1 MINGNRIFLDIL
13 NKCILILFILFF
25 PLSATHSKT
34 IIKDAEIENL
44 LSEYTADLHK
54 IGLGVTSQNI
64 FIISDRSINTFVT
77 AQGNI
82 YINTGLIYHADRPNE
97 VKSIIAHEI
106 GHILNNHHI
115 TRMIEYENFQK
126 KQNIAQ
132 IIGIGTGITGLL
144 TDSDA
149 LPDIGTGI
157 SIGGSDIARRDY
169 LQHSR
174 VQEFEADMS
183 AISIMESIGESSNGL
198 LQILEK
204 IKKSQQIYGG
214 NINPLELTHE
224 LPQDRIDF
232 LKNKIS
238 KQESYEVQDS
248 EELIHRHN
256 LARAK
261 IIGYQDLPSKFADN
275 TPYANYSK
283 AISYYQKG
291 KYEQSK
297 SIMTSLIKQF
307 EYAYFYEFLAQIYFE
322 INEHELA
329 IENLKKGQSLLD
341 KPELEFSILHAKIL
355 TKIGGD
361 ENIRES
367 ISLLEAHKDQTIR
380 NVRVY
385 WQLSKSYYKLN
396 NIPMADLSVAQYY
409 SILGNTDI
417 ARNFA
422 ERAKNGLTPYSSGW
436 LLADDIQNIN

>member
-1 MINGNRIFLDIL
+1 MINGNRIFLDTL

-34 IIKDAEIENL
+34 IIKDAEIEKL

-64 FIISDRSINTFVT
+64 FIVSDQSINAFVT

>member
-1 MINGNRIFLDIL
+1 M
-13 NKCILILFILFF
+13 LILFILFF

-34 IIKDAEIENL
+34 IIKDAEIEKL
-44 LSEYTADLHK
+44 LSEYTADLSK
-54 IGLGVTSQNI
+54 IGLGAKSQNI
-64 FIISDRSINTFVT
+64 FIISDQSINASVT

-106 GHILNNHHI
+106 GHLLNNHHI

-157 SIGGSDIARRDY
+157 TIGGSDLARRDY

-174 VQEFEADMS
+174 VQEYEADMS
-183 AISIMESIGESSNGL
+183 AISLMESIGESSNGL

-204 IKKSQQIYGG
+204 IRKSQQIYGG

-224 LPQDRIDF
+224 LPQDRINF
-232 LKNKIS
+232 LENKIS
-238 KQESYEVQDS
+238 KQGSYEVQDS

-261 IIGYQDLPSKFADN
+261 IIGYQNLPNKFADN
-275 TPYANYSK
+275 TPYANYSE

-291 KYEQSK
+291 KYEESK
-297 SIMTSLIKQF
+297 SIMISLIKEF

-322 INEHELA
+322 INEYELA
-329 IENLKKGQSLLD
+329 IESLKRGQSLLD
-341 KPELEFSILHAKIL
+341 RPELEFSILHAKIL

-361 ENIRES
+361 KNIRES
-367 ISLLEAHKDQTIR
+367 ITLLDAHKDQTIR

-409 SILGNTDI
+409 SILGNKDM

-436 LLADDIQNIN
+436 LVADDIQNIN

>member
-1 MINGNRIFLDIL
+1 MINGNRIFLDTL

-25 PLSATHSKT
+25 PLNATHSKT
-34 IIKDAEIENL
+34 IIKDAEIEKL

-64 FIISDRSINTFVT
+64 FIVSDQSINAFVT

-367 ISLLEAHKDQTIR
+367 ISLLDAHKDQTIR

>member
-1 MINGNRIFLDIL
+1 MINGNRFFLDIF
-13 NKCILILFILFF
+13 NKSILILFILFL
-25 PLSATHSKT
+25 PVSTTYSNT
-34 IIKDAEIENL
+34 IVKDAEIENL
-44 LSEYTADLHK
+44 LSEYTVDLHK
-54 IGLGVTSQNI
+54 IGLGTTSQNL
-64 FIISDRSINTFVT
+64 FIVSDQSINAFVT

-82 YINTGLIYHADRPNE
+82 YINTGLIYHSDRPNE

-132 IIGIGTGITGLL
+132 IIGIGTGLTGML
-144 TDSDA
+144 TDSGA
-149 LPDIGTGI
+149 LSDIGTGI
-157 SIGGSDIARRDY
+157 TLGGTDLARRDY

-174 VQEFEADMS
+174 VQEYEAGMS
-183 AISIMESIGESSNGL
+183 AIIIMESIGESSIGL
-198 LQILEK
+198 LQMLEK
-204 IKKSQQIYGG
+204 IKESSQIYGG
-214 NINPLELTHE
+214 EINPLELTHE

-238 KQESYEVQDS
+238 KQRFYEVQDS
-248 EELIHRHN
+248 AELIHRHN

-261 IIGYQDLPSKFADN
+261 IIGYLGLPNKFADN

-291 KYEQSK
+291 NYEQSK
-297 SIMTSLIKQF
+297 SIMTSLINEF

-322 INEHELA
+322 INEYELA
-329 IENLKKGQSLLD
+329 IESLKKGKALLGQ
-341 KPELEFSILHAKIL
+341 PELEFSILHAKIL
-355 TKIGGD
+355 TQIGGD
-361 ENIRES
+361 ENIHES
-367 ISLLEAHKDQTIR
+367 ISLLDPHKDQTIR

-385 WQLSKSYYKLN
+385 WQLSKSYFKLN

-409 SILGNTDI
+409 SILGNTDM
-417 ARNFA
+417 ASNFA
-422 ERAKNGLTPYSSGW
+422 KRAKNGLTPHSPEW

>member
-1 MINGNRIFLDIL
+1 MINGNRIFLDTL

-34 IIKDAEIENL
+34 IIKDAEIEKL

-64 FIISDRSINTFVT
+64 FIVSDQSINAFVT

-367 ISLLEAHKDQTIR
+367 ISLLDAHKDQTIR

>member
-1 MINGNRIFLDIL
+1 MINGNQIFLDTL

-25 PLSATHSKT
+25 PLSTTHSKT
-34 IIKDAEIENL
+34 IIKDAEIEKL
-44 LSEYTADLHK
+44 LSEYAANLYK
-54 IGLGVTSQNI
+54 IGLGAESQNI
-64 FIISDRSINTFVT
+64 FILPDQSINASVT

-82 YINTGLIYHADRPNE
+82 YIHTGLIYHADRPNE

-106 GHILNNHHI
+106 GHLLNNHHI

-144 TDSDA
+144 TESDA

-157 SIGGSDIARRDY
+157 TIGGSDLARRDY

-174 VQEFEADMS
+174 VQEYEADMS
-183 AISIMESIGESSNGL
+183 AISLMESIGESSNGL

-238 KQESYEVQDS
+238 KQGSYEVQDS

-261 IIGYQDLPSKFADN
+261 IIGYQDLPNKFADN

-297 SIMTSLIKQF
+297 SIMISLIKEF

-322 INEHELA
+322 INEYELA
-329 IENLKKGQSLLD
+329 IESLKKGQSLLD
-341 KPELEFSILHAKIL
+341 LPELEFSILYAKIL
-355 TKIGGD
+355 TQIGGD

-367 ISLLEAHKDQTIR
+367 ISLLDMHKDQTIG

-409 SILGNTDI
+409 SILGNKDM

-422 ERAKNGLTPYSSGW
+422 QRAKNGLTPYSSGW
-436 LLADDIQNIN
+436 LVADDIQNIN

>member
-1 MINGNRIFLDIL
+1 MINGNRIFLDTL

-25 PLSATHSKT
+25 PLNATHSKT
-34 IIKDAEIENL
+34 IIKDAEIEKL

-64 FIISDRSINTFVT
+64 FIVSDQSINAFVT

-256 LARAK
+256 LVRAK

-322 INEHELA
+322 INELELA

-367 ISLLEAHKDQTIR
+367 ISLLDAHKDQTIR

>member
-1 MINGNRIFLDIL
+1 MINGNRIFLDTL

-25 PLSATHSKT
+25 PLNATHSKT
-34 IIKDAEIENL
+34 IIKDAEIEKL

-64 FIISDRSINTFVT
+64 FIVSDQSINAFVT

-322 INEHELA
+322 INELELA

>member
-1 MINGNRIFLDIL
+1 MINGNRIFLDTL

-34 IIKDAEIENL
+34 IIKDAEIEKL

-64 FIISDRSINTFVT
+64 FIVSDQSINAFVT

-322 INEHELA
+322 INELELA

-367 ISLLEAHKDQTIR
+367 ISLLDAHKDQTIR

>member
-1 MINGNRIFLDIL
+1 
-13 NKCILILFILFF
+13 
-25 PLSATHSKT
+25 
-34 IIKDAEIENL
+34 
-44 LSEYTADLHK
+44 
-54 IGLGVTSQNI
+54 
-64 FIISDRSINTFVT
+64 
-77 AQGNI
+77 
-82 YINTGLIYHADRPNE
+82 
-97 VKSIIAHEI
+97 
-106 GHILNNHHI
+106 
-115 TRMIEYENFQK
+115 MIEYENFQK

-409 SILGNTDI
+409 SILGNTDR

>member
-34 IIKDAEIENL
+34 IIKDAEIEKL

-64 FIISDRSINTFVT
+64 FIVSDQSINAFVT

-322 INEHELA
+322 INELELA

-367 ISLLEAHKDQTIR
+367 ISLLDAHKDQTIR

>member
-1 MINGNRIFLDIL
+1 MINGNRIFLDTL

-34 IIKDAEIENL
+34 IIKDAEIEKL

-64 FIISDRSINTFVT
+64 FIVSDQSINAFVT

-248 EELIHRHN
+248 EDLIHRHN

-322 INEHELA
+322 INELELA

-367 ISLLEAHKDQTIR
+367 ISLLDAHKDQTIR

>member
-1 MINGNRIFLDIL
+1 MINGNRIFLDTL

-34 IIKDAEIENL
+34 IIKDAEIEKL

-64 FIISDRSINTFVT
+64 FIVSDQSINAFVT

-322 INEHELA
+322 INELELA

>member
-1 MINGNRIFLDIL
+1 MINGNRIFLDTL

-25 PLSATHSKT
+25 PLNATHSKT
-34 IIKDAEIENL
+34 IIKDAEIEKL

-64 FIISDRSINTFVT
+64 FIVSDQSINAFVT

-322 INEHELA
+322 INELELA

-367 ISLLEAHKDQTIR
+367 ISLLDAHKDQTIR

>member
-1 MINGNRIFLDIL
+1 MINGNRIFLDTL

-34 IIKDAEIENL
+34 IIKDAEIEKL

-64 FIISDRSINTFVT
+64 FIVSDQSINAFVT

-238 KQESYEVQDS
+238 KQGSYEVQDS

>member
-1 MINGNRIFLDIL
+1 MINGNRIFLDTL

-25 PLSATHSKT
+25 PLNATHSKT
-34 IIKDAEIENL
+34 IIKDAEIEKL

-64 FIISDRSINTFVT
+64 FIVSDQSINAFVT

>member
-34 IIKDAEIENL
+34 IIKDAEIEKL

-54 IGLGVTSQNI
+54 IGLGVTSHNI
-64 FIISDRSINTFVT
+64 FIVSDQSINAFVT

-367 ISLLEAHKDQTIR
+367 ISLLDAYKDQTIR

>member
-1 MINGNRIFLDIL
+1 MINGNRIFLDTL

-34 IIKDAEIENL
+34 IIKDAEIEKL

-64 FIISDRSINTFVT
+64 FIVSDQSINAFVT

-183 AISIMESIGESSNGL
+183 AITMMESIGESSNGL

-238 KQESYEVQDS
+238 KQGSYEVQDS

>member
-34 IIKDAEIENL
+34 IIKDAEIEKL

-64 FIISDRSINTFVT
+64 FIVSDQSINAFVT

-238 KQESYEVQDS
+238 KQGSYEVQDS

>member
-1 MINGNRIFLDIL
+1 MINGNRIFLDTL

-34 IIKDAEIENL
+34 IIKDAEIEKL

-64 FIISDRSINTFVT
+64 FIVSDQSINAFVT
-77 AQGNI
+77 APGNI

-367 ISLLEAHKDQTIR
+367 ISLLDAHKDQTIK

>member
-34 IIKDAEIENL
+34 IIKDAEIEKL

-64 FIISDRSINTFVT
+64 FIVSDQSINAFVT
-77 AQGNI
+77 APGNI

-355 TKIGGD
+355 TKIGGY

-380 NVRVY
+380 NFRVY

>member
-1 MINGNRIFLDIL
+1 MINGNRIFLDTL

-34 IIKDAEIENL
+34 IIKDAEIEKL

-64 FIISDRSINTFVT
+64 FIVSDQSINAFVT

-256 LARAK
+256 LVRAK

-322 INEHELA
+322 INELELA

-355 TKIGGD
+355 TKMGGD

-367 ISLLEAHKDQTIR
+367 ISLLDAHKDQTIR

>member
-1 MINGNRIFLDIL
+1 MINGNRFFLDIF
-13 NKCILILFILFF
+13 NKSILILFILFL
-25 PLSATHSKT
+25 PVSTTYSNT
-34 IIKDAEIENL
+34 IVKDAEIENL
-44 LSEYTADLHK
+44 LSEYTVDLHK
-54 IGLGVTSQNI
+54 IGLGTTSQNI
-64 FIISDRSINTFVT
+64 FIVSDQSINAFVT

-82 YINTGLIYHADRPNE
+82 YINTGLIYHSDRPNE

-132 IIGIGTGITGLL
+132 IIGIGTGLTGML
-144 TDSDA
+144 TDSGA
-149 LPDIGTGI
+149 LSDIGTGI
-157 SIGGSDIARRDY
+157 TLGGTDLARRDY

-174 VQEFEADMS
+174 VQEYEADMS
-183 AISIMESIGESSNGL
+183 AISIMESIGEPSIGL
-198 LQILEK
+198 LQMLEK
-204 IKKSQQIYGG
+204 IKESSQIYGG
-214 NINPLELTHE
+214 EINPLELTHE

-238 KQESYEVQDS
+238 KQRFYEVQDS
-248 EELIHRHN
+248 AELIHRHN

-261 IIGYQDLPSKFADN
+261 IIGYLGLPNKFADN

-291 KYEQSK
+291 NYEQSK
-297 SIMTSLIKQF
+297 SIMTSLINEF

-322 INEHELA
+322 INEYELA
-329 IENLKKGQSLLD
+329 IESLKKGKALLGQ
-341 KPELEFSILHAKIL
+341 PELEFSILHAKIL
-355 TKIGGD
+355 TQIGGD
-361 ENIRES
+361 ENIHES
-367 ISLLEAHKDQTIR
+367 ISLLDPHKDQTIR

-385 WQLSKSYYKLN
+385 WQLSKSYFKLN

-409 SILGNTDI
+409 SILGNTDM
-417 ARNFA
+417 ASNFA
-422 ERAKNGLTPYSSGW
+422 KRAKNGLTPHSPEW

>member
-1 MINGNRIFLDIL
+1 MINGNRFFLDIF
-13 NKCILILFILFF
+13 NKSILILFILFL
-25 PLSATHSKT
+25 PVSTTYSNT
-34 IIKDAEIENL
+34 IVKDAEIENL
-44 LSEYTADLHK
+44 LSEYTVDLHK
-54 IGLGVTSQNI
+54 IGLGTTSQNI
-64 FIISDRSINTFVT
+64 FIVSDQSINAFVT

-82 YINTGLIYHADRPNE
+82 YINTGLIYHSDRPNE

-132 IIGIGTGITGLL
+132 IIGIGTGLTGML
-144 TDSDA
+144 TDSGA
-149 LPDIGTGI
+149 LSDIGTGI
-157 SIGGSDIARRDY
+157 TLGGTDLARRDY

-174 VQEFEADMS
+174 VQEYEADMS
-183 AISIMESIGESSNGL
+183 AISIMESIGEPSIGL
-198 LQILEK
+198 LQMLEK
-204 IKKSQQIYGG
+204 IKESSQIYGG
-214 NINPLELTHE
+214 EINPLELTHE

-238 KQESYEVQDS
+238 KQRFYEVQDS
-248 EELIHRHN
+248 AELIHRHN

-261 IIGYQDLPSKFADN
+261 IIGYLGLPNKFADN

-291 KYEQSK
+291 NYEQSK
-297 SIMTSLIKQF
+297 SIMTSLINEF

-322 INEHELA
+322 INEYELA
-329 IENLKKGQSLLD
+329 IESLKKGKALLGQ
-341 KPELEFSILHAKIL
+341 PELEFSILHAKIL
-355 TKIGGD
+355 TQIGGD
-361 ENIRES
+361 ENIHES
-367 ISLLEAHKDQTIR
+367 ISLLDPHKDQTIR

-385 WQLSKSYYKLN
+385 WQLSKSYFKLN

-409 SILGNTDI
+409 SILGNMDM
-417 ARNFA
+417 ASNFA
-422 ERAKNGLTPYSSGW
+422 KRAKNGLTPHSPEW

>member
-1 MINGNRIFLDIL
+1 MINGNRIFLDTL

-25 PLSATHSKT
+25 PLNATHSKT
-34 IIKDAEIENL
+34 IIKDAEIEKL

-64 FIISDRSINTFVT
+64 FIVSDQSINAFVT

-322 INEHELA
+322 INELELA

-367 ISLLEAHKDQTIR
+367 ISLLDAHKDQTIK

>member
-34 IIKDAEIENL
+34 IIKDAEIEKL

-64 FIISDRSINTFVT
+64 FIVSDQSINAFVT
-77 AQGNI
+77 APGNI

-115 TRMIEYENFQK
+115 TRMIEFENFQK

-329 IENLKKGQSLLD
+329 IESLKKGQSLLD

-367 ISLLEAHKDQTIR
+367 ISLLDAYKDQTIR

-409 SILGNTDI
+409 SILGNTDR

>member
-1 MINGNRIFLDIL
+1 MINGNRIFLDTL
-13 NKCILILFILFF
+13 NKCILTLFILFF
-25 PLSATHSKT
+25 PISDTYSRT
-34 IIKDAEIENL
+34 IVKDAEIEKL

-64 FIISDRSINTFVT
+64 FIVSDQSINAFVT
-77 AQGNI
+77 AKGNI
-82 YINTGLIYHADRPNE
+82 YINTGLIYHADSPNE

-126 KQNIAQ
+126 KQSIAQ
-132 IIGIGTGITGLL
+132 IIGIGTGLTGML

-149 LPDIGTGI
+149 LSDIGTGI
-157 SIGGSDIARRDY
+157 TLGGSDLARRDY

-174 VQEFEADMS
+174 VQEYEADMS
-183 AISIMESIGESSNGL
+183 AISMMESIGESSNGL
-198 LQILEK
+198 LQMLEK
-204 IKKSQQIYGG
+204 IKKSQQIYSGD
-214 NINPLELTHE
+214 INPLELTHE

-238 KQESYEVQDS
+238 KQRSYAVQDS

-261 IIGYQDLPSKFADN
+261 IIGYLDLPNKFAED

-297 SIMTSLIKQF
+297 SIMISLIKEF
-307 EYAYFYEFLAQIYFE
+307 EYAYFYELLAQIYYE
-322 INEHELA
+322 IKEYELA
-329 IENLKKGQSLLD
+329 IETLKKGKTLLEQ
-341 KPELEFSILHAKIL
+341 PELEFSILHAKIL
-355 TKIGGD
+355 TDIDGD

-367 ISLLEAHKDQTIR
+367 VSLLDPHKDQTIS

-385 WQLSKSYYKLN
+385 WQLSKSYFKLN

-409 SILGNTDI
+409 SILGQKDM

-422 ERAKNGLTPYSSGW
+422 KRAKNGLTPYSSEW

>member
-34 IIKDAEIENL
+34 IIKDAEIEKL

-64 FIISDRSINTFVT
+64 FIVSDQSINAFVT
-77 AQGNI
+77 APGNI

>member
-34 IIKDAEIENL
+34 IIKDAEIEKL

-64 FIISDRSINTFVT
+64 FIVSDQSINAFVT

>member
-1 MINGNRIFLDIL
+1 MINGNRFFLDIF
-13 NKCILILFILFF
+13 NKSILILFILFL
-25 PLSATHSKT
+25 PVSTTYSNT
-34 IIKDAEIENL
+34 IVKDAEIENL
-44 LSEYTADLHK
+44 LSEYTVDLHK
-54 IGLGVTSQNI
+54 IGLGTTSQNL
-64 FIISDRSINTFVT
+64 FIVSDQSINAFVT

-82 YINTGLIYHADRPNE
+82 YINTGLIYHSDRPNE

-132 IIGIGTGITGLL
+132 IIGIGTGLTGML
-144 TDSDA
+144 TDSGA
-149 LPDIGTGI
+149 LSDIGTGI
-157 SIGGSDIARRDY
+157 TLGGTDLARRDY

-174 VQEFEADMS
+174 VQEYEADMS
-183 AISIMESIGESSNGL
+183 AISIMESIGESSIGL
-198 LQILEK
+198 LQMLEK
-204 IKKSQQIYGG
+204 IKESSQIYGG
-214 NINPLELTHE
+214 EINPLELTHE

-238 KQESYEVQDS
+238 KQRFYEVQDS
-248 EELIHRHN
+248 AELIHRHN

-261 IIGYQDLPSKFADN
+261 IIGYLGLPNKFADN

-291 KYEQSK
+291 NYEQSK
-297 SIMTSLIKQF
+297 SIMTSLINEF

-322 INEHELA
+322 INEYELA
-329 IENLKKGQSLLD
+329 IESLKKGKALLGQ
-341 KPELEFSILHAKIL
+341 PELEFSILHAKIL
-355 TKIGGD
+355 TQIGGD
-361 ENIRES
+361 ENIHES
-367 ISLLEAHKDQTIR
+367 ISLLDPHKDQTIR

-385 WQLSKSYYKLN
+385 WQLSKSYFKLN

-409 SILGNTDI
+409 SILGNMDM
-417 ARNFA
+417 ASNFA
-422 ERAKNGLTPYSSGW
+422 KRAKNGLTPHSPEW